1 MNPSVEQAFPKTN
14 SAYPNGIKI
23 EMDRNEKSFP
33 TEWRVQRG
41 PNRGAEVNIDDPML
55 VPSKEGQKSPHIGY
69 QTPGKRAGGGARRG
83 HILLEL
89 VPVSRAKIG
98 IP

>member
-1 MNPSVEQAFPKTN
+1 MSRKP
-14 SAYPNGIKI
+14 
-23 EMDRNEKSFP
+23 
-33 TEWRVQRG
+33 
-41 PNRGAEVNIDDPML
+41 GAIQL